1 MHPEIA
7 FRTGEG
13 SIECMKHGP
22 SARSSRPAASTKRVP
37 RRSGVTPAIEPLE
50 QRHAFDAA
58 GLPVAMWIEGDNGDD
73 TFYKGIVD
81 YATSVQPLESNKLL
95 LRLADP
101 ESSDSSIS
109 ANFQLTVQSRLIASI
124 LQLSQR
130 GFTGQVALIPDF
142 TGGQTWTWNPTG
154 GTFTDDNKWEKAYY
168 WADHANDVL
177 TANGSKLLISEVTIE
192 AESSG
197 ISADEPTLEAIRDY
211 QKTLWPTMHADPG
224 FVGSGFS
231 HGFTN
236 LAQMANWTV
245 GDPDT
250 RLLDAAYCELYNMYK
265 QVGAGTTYVDA
276 YASSASVT
284 NPSPAAP
291 DTIYTL
297 ARNAADPV
305 QEVLGTP
312 SVDDP
317 ASTFGYLVGTHTS
330 GNMPTD
336 LSRTYLMFSCE
347 KLGASGSLIDAFC
360 TWDAPAGGPGAGV
373 DDFVE
378 FCQTFTKEFMPFWN
392 ATVQPNICVFQYQ
405 LLPTTWINTASRS
418 VTAAPAS
425 FDDWRFVMWDYR
437 ECSTDAASLAGY
449 HNWLLGYLADHPPS
463 KLVLYVTDPDV
474 VKNSFYDPT
483 AAPAGGTTP
492 TNFVGFLT
500 QVAKLSGAKKV
511 PLEILIDRSSFPAS
525 ESGTVDTGW
534 TPLLSGQPA
543 SIELPA
549 DWVNLPR
556 AFSWFS
562 TLLANSNVPQDVITS
577 ITIDPELTKGSAGPN
592 VGSVAYQN
600 VACWLDWAKRQSPV
614 TMSLGVGMALEVD
627 SHTLAKMNTT
637 TFPATGDLAALIPK
651 APISPYLDA
660 QGYPSWR
667 PGVSE
672 PILSMAYMEAYV
684 GNAPPPAPAN
694 QPPPPDRPS
703 AGSYFRWMTDNG
715 ATDGKTPTPRSPAD
729 AAADFQ
735 RSLLDWPYAA
745 GQGTITVSGSG
756 DSLTMTGSGTNFDEL
771 QQYAAISSVKADG
784 SLLPATAP
792 YWKVQTDVPSGT
804 SLSLTGP
811 SIDVSTPSGWKYT
824 ELTMDWQ
831 APNVPAGLENRITFM
846 FSAEKGQDLPF
857 FGYWQLPDF
866 LSFMTKASGLLGSTD
881 PTTAIFVDGNEGR
894 GVPLANYGLYSL
906 KQICSAWNIATYPG
920 TADVIPPKAPQVA
933 LVRDT
938 GLSTSDR
945 ITSDGRLLVASEPGA
960 RIQYSMNG
968 GLRWSPVFQAKPGRN
983 TVHVRQID
991 AANNVSPTTTFSFT
1005 LDRSRPAA
1013 PQVMPARLAGINL
1026 YAIVTRDLS
1035 LSIRRVERNARVEY
1049 SLQGRAGWS
1058 PWSTDYAPTEGRNVV
1073 RVRQVDVAGNV
1084 STASRALAFRLDT
1097 SIAAASS
1104 RSLPATFAQEL
1115 PSLAPTA
1122 SSRRSGGRPP
1132 IV

>member
-1 MHPEIA
+1 
-7 FRTGEG
+7 
-13 SIECMKHGP
+13 
-22 SARSSRPAASTKRVP
+22 
-37 RRSGVTPAIEPLE
+37 
-50 QRHAFDAA
+50 
-58 GLPVAMWIEGDNGDD
+58 MWIEGDNGNDA
-73 TFYKGIVD
+73 FYKGIVD

-101 ESSDSSIS
+101 DSSDPSIS
-109 ANFQLTVQSRLIASI
+109 ANFQLTAQSRLIASI

-142 TGGQTWTWNPTG
+142 TRGQTWTWNPTG

-192 AESSG
+192 AESSQ
-197 ISADEPTLEAIRDY
+197 ISADPQTLQAIRDY

-224 FVGSGFS
+224 FVGTGFS

-236 LAQMANWTV
+236 LAQMATWTV

-265 QVGAGTTYVDA
+265 QVGSGTTYVDA
-276 YASSASVT
+276 YASSANVT

-291 DTIYTL
+291 DTIYTR

-347 KLGASGSLIDAFC
+347 KLGAGDSLIDAFG
-360 TWDAPAGGPGAGV
+360 TWDAPVGAPGAGV
-373 DDFVE
+373 DDFVD

-437 ECSTDAASLAGY
+437 ECATDAASLAVY

-474 VKNSFYDPT
+474 LKNSFYDPT
-483 AAPAGGTTP
+483 ATAVVGTQS

-500 QVAKLSGAKKV
+500 QVAKLSGSKKV

-525 ESGTVDTGW
+525 ASGAADTGW

-549 DWVNLPR
+549 DWANLPR

-562 TLLANSNVPQDVITS
+562 TLLANADVPQDVITS
-577 ITIDPELTKGSAGPN
+577 ITIDPELTKGSSGPN
-592 VGSVAYQN
+592 TGSVAYQN

-614 TMSLGVGMALEVD
+614 TKSLGVGMALEVD
-627 SHTLAKMNTT
+627 SHTLAKMNTA
-637 TFPATGDLAALIPK
+637 TFPATGDLADLIPN
-651 APISPYLDA
+651 APIKPYLDA

-667 PGVSE
+667 TGVSE

-684 GNAPPPAPAN
+684 GNAPPPAL
-694 QPPPPDRPS
+694 PDHPS

-745 GQGTITVSGSG
+745 GQGTITVSGPSG
-756 DSLTMTGSGTNFDEL
+756 NLTMSGSGVNFDEL
-771 QQYAAISSVKADG
+771 QQYSAIAAVTANG

-792 YWKVQTDVPSGT
+792 YWKVQNDVPSGT
-804 SLSLTGP
+804 SLSVTGP
-811 SIDVSTPSGWKYT
+811 AIDVSTPSGWKYT

-866 LSFMTKASGLLGSTD
+866 LSFMTTTSRLLGSTD
-881 PTTAIFVDGNEGR
+881 PSTAIFVDGNEGR

-920 TADVIPPKAPQVA
+920 TADVIAPKAPQVA

-938 GLSTSDR
+938 GRSTTDR
-945 ITSDGRLLVASEPGA
+945 ITNDGRLTVASEQGA
-960 RIQYSMNG
+960 RVQFSTNG

-991 AANNVSPTTTFSFT
+991 AANNISPTTTFSFT
-1005 LDRSRPAA
+1005 LDRVRPLA

-1026 YAIVTRDLS
+1026 YAIVTRDPS
-1035 LSIRRVERNARVEY
+1035 LSVRRVERNALIEY
-1049 SLQGRAGWS
+1049 SFQGRAGWS
-1058 PWSTDYAPTEGRNVV
+1058 QWSTDYSPTAGQHVV

-1084 STASRALAFRLDT
+1084 SPASRALAFRLDT
-1097 SIAAASS
+1097 STAAASS

-1115 PSLAPTA
+1115 PSFAPTA
-1122 SSRRSGGRPP
+1122 LSRRSAGRPP

>member
-1 MHPEIA
+1 MLHLP
-7 FRTGEG
+7 F
-13 SIECMKHGP
+13 S
-22 SARSSRPAASTKRVP
+22 RSSRLAASTKRNR

-58 GLPVAMWIEGDNGDD
+58 GLPVAMWIEGDNGNDA
-73 TFYKGIVD
+73 FYKGIVD

-101 ESSDSSIS
+101 DSSDPSIS
-109 ANFQLTVQSRLIASI
+109 ANFQLTAQSRLIASI

-142 TGGQTWTWNPTG
+142 TRGQTWTWNPTG

-192 AESSG
+192 AESSQ
-197 ISADEPTLEAIRDY
+197 ISADPQTLQAIRDY

-224 FVGSGFS
+224 FVGTGFS

-236 LAQMANWTV
+236 LAQMATWTV

-265 QVGAGTTYVDA
+265 QVGSGTTYVDA
-276 YASSASVT
+276 YASSANVT

-291 DTIYTL
+291 DTIYTR

-347 KLGASGSLIDAFC
+347 KLGAGDSLIDAFG
-360 TWDAPAGGPGAGV
+360 TWDAPVGAPGAGV
-373 DDFVE
+373 DDFVD

-437 ECSTDAASLAGY
+437 ECATDAASLAVY

-474 VKNSFYDPT
+474 LKNSFYDPT
-483 AAPAGGTTP
+483 ATAVVGTQS

-500 QVAKLSGAKKV
+500 QVAKLSGSKKV

-525 ESGTVDTGW
+525 ASGAADTGW

-549 DWVNLPR
+549 DWANLPR

-562 TLLANSNVPQDVITS
+562 TLLANADVPQDVITS
-577 ITIDPELTKGSAGPN
+577 ITIDPELTKGSSGPN
-592 VGSVAYQN
+592 TGSVAYQN

-614 TMSLGVGMALEVD
+614 TKSLGVGMALEVD
-627 SHTLAKMNTT
+627 SHTLAKMNTA
-637 TFPATGDLAALIPK
+637 TFPATGDLADLIPN
-651 APISPYLDA
+651 APIKPYLDA

-667 PGVSE
+667 TGVSE

-684 GNAPPPAPAN
+684 GNAPPPAL
-694 QPPPPDRPS
+694 PDHPS

-745 GQGTITVSGSG
+745 GQGTITVSGPSG
-756 DSLTMTGSGTNFDEL
+756 NLTMSGSGVTFDEL
-771 QQYAAISSVKADG
+771 QQYSAIAAVTANG

-792 YWKVQTDVPSGT
+792 YWKVQNDVPSGT
-804 SLSLTGP
+804 SLSVTGP
-811 SIDVSTPSGWKYT
+811 AIDVSTPSGWKYT

-866 LSFMTKASGLLGSTD
+866 LSFMTTTSRLLGSTD
-881 PTTAIFVDGNEGR
+881 PSTAIFVDGNEGR

-920 TADVIPPKAPQVA
+920 TADVIAPKAPQVA

-938 GLSTSDR
+938 GRSTTDR
-945 ITSDGRLLVASEPGA
+945 ITNDGRLTVASEQGA
-960 RIQYSMNG
+960 RVQFSTNG

-991 AANNVSPTTTFSFT
+991 AANNISPTTTFSFT
-1005 LDRSRPAA
+1005 LDRVRPLA

-1026 YAIVTRDLS
+1026 YAIVTRDPS
-1035 LSIRRVERNARVEY
+1035 LSVRRVERNALIEY
-1049 SLQGRAGWS
+1049 SFQGRAGWS
-1058 PWSTDYAPTEGRNVV
+1058 QWSTDYSPTAGQHVV

-1084 STASRALAFRLDT
+1084 SPASRALAFRLDT
-1097 SIAAASS
+1097 STAAASS

-1115 PSLAPTA
+1115 PSFAPTA
-1122 SSRRSGGRPP
+1122 LSRRSAGRPP

>member
-1 MHPEIA
+1 MK
-7 FRTGEG
+7 RT
-13 SIECMKHGP
+13 
-22 SARSSRPAASTKRVP
+22 P

-58 GLPVAMWIEGDNGDD
+58 GLPVAMWIERDNGDD
-73 TFYKGIVD
+73 TFYQGIVD

-101 ESSDSSIS
+101 ESSDTSIS
-109 ANFQLTVQSRLIASI
+109 VNFQLTAQSRLIASI
-124 LQLSQR
+124 LQLSKR

-142 TGGQTWTWNPTG
+142 TQGETWTWNPTG

-192 AESSG
+192 AESSH
-197 ISADEPTLEAIRDY
+197 ISADPQTLQAIRDY

-236 LAQMANWTV
+236 LAQMATWTV

-276 YASSASVT
+276 YASSATVP
-284 NPSPAAP
+284 NPSPAFP
-291 DTIYTL
+291 DTIYTR

-347 KLGASGSLIDAFC
+347 KLGVGGSLIDAFG

-373 DDFVE
+373 DDFVD

-405 LLPTTWINTASRS
+405 LLPATWVNTASRS

-437 ECSTDAASLAGY
+437 ECATDAVSLAGY

-474 VKNSFYDPT
+474 LKNSFYDPT
-483 AAPAGGTTP
+483 ATAVVGTKT

-500 QVAKLSGAKKV
+500 QFAKLSGAKKV
-511 PLEILIDRSSFPAS
+511 PLEILIDRASFPAGA
-525 ESGTVDTGW
+525 SGTADTGW

-549 DWVNLPR
+549 DWANLPR

-562 TLLANSNVPQDVITS
+562 TLLANANVPQGAITS
-577 ITIDPELTKGSAGPN
+577 ITIDPELQKNPPGSN
-592 VGSVAYQN
+592 IGSVAYQN

-614 TMSLGVGMALEVD
+614 TKSLGVGMALEVD
-627 SHTLAKMNTT
+627 SHTLAKMNTAA
-637 TFPATGDLAALIPK
+637 FPATGDLAGLVPYT
-651 APISPYLDA
+651 PIKPYLDA

-684 GNAPPPAPAN
+684 GNAPPPT
-694 QPPPPDRPS
+694 PPNKPTPPDHPS

-729 AAADFQ
+729 AATDFQ

-745 GQGTITVSGSG
+745 GQGTIMVSGTSG
-756 DSLTMTGSGTNFDEL
+756 DLTMNGSGTNFDEL
-771 QQYAAISSVKADG
+771 QQYSAITSVTETGD
-784 SLLPATAP
+784 LLPATAP
-792 YWKVQTDVPSGT
+792 YWKVQDTVPSGT
-804 SLSLTGP
+804 SLSVTGP
-811 SIDVSTPSGWKYT
+811 AIDVTTASGWKFT

-866 LSFMTKASGLLGSTD
+866 LTFMTKASGLLGSTD

-945 ITSDGRLLVASEPGA
+945 ITSDGRLVVASEPGA
-960 RIQYSMNG
+960 RTQYSTSG

-983 TVHVRQID
+983 IVHVRQID
-991 AANNVSPTTTFSFT
+991 AANNISPTTTFSFT
-1005 LDRSRPAA
+1005 LDRSRPVA

-1026 YAIVTRDLS
+1026 YAIVTRDPS
-1035 LSIRRVERNARVEY
+1035 LSVRRVERTAMVEY
-1049 SLQGRAGWS
+1049 SFEERAGWS
-1058 PWSTDYAPTEGRNVV
+1058 QWSTDYTPTEGRNVV
-1073 RVRQVDVAGNV
+1073 RVRQIDVAGNA
-1084 STASRALAFRLDT
+1084 STASRALAFRLVT
-1097 SIAAASS
+1097 TRAAASS
-1104 RSLPATFAQEL
+1104 RSLPVMPAPDLF
-1115 PSLAPTA
+1115 SLVPTA
-1122 SSRRSGGRPP
+1122 PSRRSAVRPP
-1132 IV
+1132 IM

>member
-1 MHPEIA
+1 MLHLP
-7 FRTGEG
+7 F
-13 SIECMKHGP
+13 S
-22 SARSSRPAASTKRVP
+22 RSSRLAASTKRNR

-58 GLPVAMWIEGDNGDD
+58 GLPVAMWIEGDNGNDA
-73 TFYKGIVD
+73 FYKGIVD

-101 ESSDSSIS
+101 DSSDPSIS
-109 ANFQLTVQSRLIASI
+109 ANFQLTAQSRLIASI

-142 TGGQTWTWNPTG
+142 TRGQTWTWNPTG

-192 AESSG
+192 AESSQ
-197 ISADEPTLEAIRDY
+197 ISADPQTLQAIRDY

-224 FVGSGFS
+224 FVGTGFS

-236 LAQMANWTV
+236 LAQMATWTV

-265 QVGAGTTYVDA
+265 QVGSGTTYVDA
-276 YASSASVT
+276 YASSANVT

-291 DTIYTL
+291 DTIYTR

-347 KLGASGSLIDAFC
+347 KLGAGDSLIDAFG
-360 TWDAPAGGPGAGV
+360 TWDAPVGAPGAGV
-373 DDFVE
+373 DDFVD

-437 ECSTDAASLAGY
+437 ECATDAASLAVY

-474 VKNSFYDPT
+474 LKNSFYDPT
-483 AAPAGGTTP
+483 ATAVVGTQS

-500 QVAKLSGAKKV
+500 QVAKLSGSKKV

-525 ESGTVDTGW
+525 ASGAADTGW

-549 DWVNLPR
+549 DWANLPR

-562 TLLANSNVPQDVITS
+562 TLLANADVPQDVITS
-577 ITIDPELTKGSAGPN
+577 ITIDPELTKGSSGPN
-592 VGSVAYQN
+592 TGSVAYQN

-614 TMSLGVGMALEVD
+614 TKSLGVGMALEVD
-627 SHTLAKMNTT
+627 SHTLAKMNTA
-637 TFPATGDLAALIPK
+637 TFPATGDLADLIPN
-651 APISPYLDA
+651 APIKPYLDA

-667 PGVSE
+667 TGVSE

-684 GNAPPPAPAN
+684 GNAPPPAL
-694 QPPPPDRPS
+694 PDHPS

-745 GQGTITVSGSG
+745 GQGTITVSGPSG
-756 DSLTMTGSGTNFDEL
+756 NLTMSGSGVNFDEL
-771 QQYAAISSVKADG
+771 QQYSAIAAVTANG

-792 YWKVQTDVPSGT
+792 YWKVQNDVPSGT
-804 SLSLTGP
+804 SLSVTGP
-811 SIDVSTPSGWKYT
+811 AIDVSTPSGWKYT

-866 LSFMTKASGLLGSTD
+866 LSFMTTTSRLLGSTD
-881 PTTAIFVDGNEGR
+881 PSTAIFVDGNEGR

-920 TADVIPPKAPQVA
+920 TADVIAPKAPQVA

-938 GLSTSDR
+938 GRSTTDR
-945 ITSDGRLLVASEPGA
+945 ITNDGRLTVASEQGA
-960 RIQYSMNG
+960 RVQFSTNG

-991 AANNVSPTTTFSFT
+991 AANNISPTTTFSFT
-1005 LDRSRPAA
+1005 LDRVRPLA

-1026 YAIVTRDLS
+1026 YAIVTRDPS
-1035 LSIRRVERNARVEY
+1035 LSVRRVERNALIEY
-1049 SLQGRAGWS
+1049 SFQGRAGWS
-1058 PWSTDYAPTEGRNVV
+1058 QWSTDYSPTAGQHVV

-1084 STASRALAFRLDT
+1084 SPASRALAFRLDT
-1097 SIAAASS
+1097 STAAASS

-1115 PSLAPTA
+1115 PSFAPTA
-1122 SSRRSGGRPP
+1122 LSRRSAGRPP

>member
-1 MHPEIA
+1 M
-7 FRTGEG
+7 
-13 SIECMKHGP
+13 
-22 SARSSRPAASTKRVP
+22 
-37 RRSGVTPAIEPLE
+37 
-50 QRHAFDAA
+50 
-58 GLPVAMWIEGDNGDD
+58 AMWIERDNGDD

-101 ESSDSSIS
+101 DLSDSSIS
-109 ANFQLTVQSRLIASI
+109 ANFQLTAQSRLIASI

-197 ISADEPTLEAIRDY
+197 ISADEPTLEAIRAY

-236 LAQMANWTV
+236 LAQMATWTV

-265 QVGAGTTYVDA
+265 QVGSGTTYVDA

-291 DTIYTL
+291 DTIYTQ

-317 ASTFGYLVGTHTS
+317 ASTFGYLVGSHTS

-347 KLGASGSLIDAFC
+347 KLGVGGSLIDAFG

-392 ATVQPNICVFQYQ
+392 ATEQPNICVFQYQ

-425 FDDWRFVMWDYR
+425 FDDWRFAMWDYR
-437 ECSTDAASLAGY
+437 ECATDATSLAGY

-474 VKNSFYDPT
+474 LNNSFYDPT
-483 AAPAGGTTP
+483 AAAVVGTKT

-592 VGSVAYQN
+592 VGTVAYQN

-792 YWKVQTDVPSGT
+792 YWKVQNDVPSGT

-945 ITSDGRLLVASEPGA
+945 ITSDRRLLVASEPGA

-1026 YAIVTRDLS
+1026 YAIVTRDPS
-1035 LSIRRVERNARVEY
+1035 LSVRRVERNALVEY
-1049 SLQGRAGWS
+1049 SFQGRAGWS
-1058 PWSTDYAPTEGRNVV
+1058 NWSTDYAAAAGRNVV

-1084 STASRALAFRLDT
+1084 SPASRALAFRLDT
-1097 SIAAASS
+1097 SIAAPPS
-1104 RSLPATFAQEL
+1104 RSLPVMPAPDLF
-1115 PSLAPTA
+1115 SLVPTA
-1122 SSRRSGGRPP
+1122 PSRRSAVRPP
-1132 IV
+1132 IM

>member
-1 MHPEIA
+1 MLHLP
-7 FRTGEG
+7 F
-13 SIECMKHGP
+13 S
-22 SARSSRPAASTKRVP
+22 RSSRLAASTKRNR

-58 GLPVAMWIEGDNGDD
+58 GLPVAMWIEGDNGNDA
-73 TFYKGIVD
+73 FYKGIVD

-101 ESSDSSIS
+101 DSPDPSIS
-109 ANFQLTVQSRLIASI
+109 ANFQLTAQSRLIASI

-142 TGGQTWTWNPTG
+142 TRGQTWTWNPTG

-192 AESSG
+192 AESSQ
-197 ISADEPTLEAIRDY
+197 ISADPQTLQAIRDY

-224 FVGSGFS
+224 FVGTGFS

-236 LAQMANWTV
+236 LAQMATWTV

-265 QVGAGTTYVDA
+265 QVGSGTTYVDA
-276 YASSASVT
+276 YASSANVT

-291 DTIYTL
+291 DTIYTR

-347 KLGASGSLIDAFC
+347 KLGAGDSLIDAFG
-360 TWDAPAGGPGAGV
+360 TWDAPVGAPGAGV
-373 DDFVE
+373 DDFVD

-437 ECSTDAASLAGY
+437 ECATDAASLAVY

-474 VKNSFYDPT
+474 LKNSFYDPT
-483 AAPAGGTTP
+483 ATAVVGTQS

-500 QVAKLSGAKKV
+500 QVAKLSGSKKV

-525 ESGTVDTGW
+525 ASGAADTGW

-549 DWVNLPR
+549 DWANLPR

-562 TLLANSNVPQDVITS
+562 TLLANADVPQDVITS
-577 ITIDPELTKGSAGPN
+577 ITIDPELTKGSSGPN
-592 VGSVAYQN
+592 TGSVAYQN

-614 TMSLGVGMALEVD
+614 TKSLGVGMALEVD
-627 SHTLAKMNTT
+627 SHTLAKMNTA
-637 TFPATGDLAALIPK
+637 TFPATGDLADLIPN
-651 APISPYLDA
+651 APIKPYLDA

-667 PGVSE
+667 TGVSE

-684 GNAPPPAPAN
+684 GNAPPPAL
-694 QPPPPDRPS
+694 PDHPS

-745 GQGTITVSGSG
+745 GQGTITVSGPSG
-756 DSLTMTGSGTNFDEL
+756 NLTMSGSGVNFDEL
-771 QQYAAISSVKADG
+771 QQYSAIAAVTANG

-792 YWKVQTDVPSGT
+792 YWKVQNDVPSGT
-804 SLSLTGP
+804 SLSVTGP
-811 SIDVSTPSGWKYT
+811 AIDVSTPSGWKYT

-866 LSFMTKASGLLGSTD
+866 LSFMTTTSRLLGSTD
-881 PTTAIFVDGNEGR
+881 PSTAIFVDGNEGR

-920 TADVIPPKAPQVA
+920 TADVIAPKAPQVA

-938 GLSTSDR
+938 GRSTTDR
-945 ITSDGRLLVASEPGA
+945 ITNDGRLTVASEQGA
-960 RIQYSMNG
+960 RVQFSTNG

-991 AANNVSPTTTFSFT
+991 AANNISPTTTFSFT
-1005 LDRSRPAA
+1005 LDRVRPLA

-1026 YAIVTRDLS
+1026 YAIVTRDPS
-1035 LSIRRVERNARVEY
+1035 LSVRRVERNALIEY
-1049 SLQGRAGWS
+1049 SFQGRAGWS
-1058 PWSTDYAPTEGRNVV
+1058 QWSTDYSPTAGQHVV

-1084 STASRALAFRLDT
+1084 SPASRALAFRLDT
-1097 SIAAASS
+1097 STAAASS

-1115 PSLAPTA
+1115 PSFAPTA
-1122 SSRRSGGRPP
+1122 LSRRSAGRPP

>member
-1 MHPEIA
+1 
-7 FRTGEG
+7 
-13 SIECMKHGP
+13 
-22 SARSSRPAASTKRVP
+22 
-37 RRSGVTPAIEPLE
+37 
-50 QRHAFDAA
+50 
-58 GLPVAMWIEGDNGDD
+58 MWIEGDDGDD

-101 ESSDSSIS
+101 QSSNPSIS
-109 ANFQLTVQSRLIASI
+109 ANFQLTAQSRLIASI
-124 LQLSQR
+124 LQLSER
-130 GFTGQVALIPDF
+130 GFTGQVAIIPDF

-177 TANGSKLLISEVTIE
+177 TANGSHLLISEVTIE

-197 ISADEPTLEAIRDY
+197 ISADEPTLAAIRAY

-224 FVGSGFS
+224 FVGSGLS

-236 LAQMANWTV
+236 LAQMATWTV

-265 QVGAGTTYVDA
+265 QVGSGTTYVDA
-276 YASSASVT
+276 YASSANVT
-284 NPSPAAP
+284 DPSPAAP

-317 ASTFGYLVGTHTS
+317 ASTFGYLVGSHTS

-347 KLGASGSLIDAFC
+347 KLGVGGSLIDAFG
-360 TWDAPAGGPGAGV
+360 TWDAPAGAPGAGV
-373 DDFVE
+373 DDFVD
-378 FCQTFTKEFMPFWN
+378 FCQTFTKDFMPFWN

-405 LLPTTWINTASRS
+405 LLPSTWVNTASHT

-437 ECSTDAASLAGY
+437 ECPTDATSLAGY

-474 VKNSFYDPT
+474 AKNSFYDPT
-483 AAPAGGTTP
+483 AAAAGGTAP

-500 QVAKLSGAKKV
+500 QVAKLSGARKV

-525 ESGTVDTGW
+525 ASGTADAGW

-556 AFSWFS
+556 AFSWLS
-562 TLLANSNVPQDVITS
+562 TLLANPDVPQDVITA
-577 ITIDPELTKGSAGPN
+577 ITIDPELTKGSTGSN

-614 TMSLGVGMALEVD
+614 TRSLGVGMALEVD
-627 SHTLAKMNTT
+627 SHTLAKMNTA
-637 TFPATGDLAALIPK
+637 TFPATGDLAGLISS
-651 APISPYLDA
+651 APIKPYLDA

-667 PGVSE
+667 TGVSE

-684 GNAPPPAPAN
+684 GNAPPSAPPN
-694 QPPPPDRPS
+694 QPDRPS
-703 AGSYFRWMTDNG
+703 PGSYFQWMTDNG
-715 ATDGKTPTPRSPAD
+715 GTDGKTPTPRSPAD

-756 DSLTMTGSGTNFDEL
+756 DSLTITGSGTHFDEL
-771 QQYAAISSVKADG
+771 QQYSAITSVTADG
-784 SLLPATAP
+784 SLLPATSP
-792 YWKVQTDVPSGT
+792 YWKVQDDVPSGT
-804 SLSLTGP
+804 SLSVTGP
-811 SIDVSTPSGWKYT
+811 AIDVSTPSGWKYT

-866 LSFMTKASGLLGSTD
+866 LSFMTTASGLLGSTD
-881 PTTAIFVDGNEGR
+881 PATAIFVDGSEGR

-906 KQICSAWNIATYPG
+906 KQICSAWKIATYPG
-920 TADVIPPKAPQVA
+920 TPDVIAPKAPQVA

-938 GLSTSDR
+938 GLNASDR
-945 ITSDGRLLVASEPGA
+945 ITSDGRLVVVSEPGA
-960 RIQYSMNG
+960 RVQYSTNG
-968 GLRWSPVFQAKPGRN
+968 GLRWSPVFQAKPGGN
-983 TVHVRQID
+983 VVHVRQID
-991 AANNVSPTTTFSFT
+991 AANNVSPATAFSFT
-1005 LDRSRPAA
+1005 LDRSRPVA
-1013 PQVMPARLAGINL
+1013 PQVMPARLAGINP
-1026 YAIVTRDLS
+1026 YAIVTRDPS
-1035 LSIRRVERNARVEY
+1035 LSVRRVERNARVEY
-1049 SLQGRAGWS
+1049 SIYGRAGWS
-1058 PWSTDYAPTEGRNVV
+1058 HWSTDYAPTEGRNVV
-1073 RVRQVDVAGNV
+1073 RVRQVDVAGNI
-1084 STASRALAFRLDT
+1084 SAASRALAFRLET
-1097 SIAAASS
+1097 RIAAASS
-1104 RSLPATFAQEL
+1104 RSLCAAFAQAL

-1122 SSRRSGGRPP
+1122 ASRRSTGRPSS
-1132 IV
+1132 V

>member
-1 MHPEIA
+1 
-7 FRTGEG
+7 
-13 SIECMKHGP
+13 
-22 SARSSRPAASTKRVP
+22 
-37 RRSGVTPAIEPLE
+37 
-50 QRHAFDAA
+50 
-58 GLPVAMWIEGDNGDD
+58 MWIEGDNGNDA
-73 TFYKGIVD
+73 FYKGIVD

-101 ESSDSSIS
+101 DSSDPSIS
-109 ANFQLTVQSRLIASI
+109 ANFQLTAQSRLIASI

-142 TGGQTWTWNPTG
+142 TRGQTWTWNPTG

-192 AESSG
+192 AESSQ
-197 ISADEPTLEAIRDY
+197 ISADPQTLQAIRDY

-224 FVGSGFS
+224 FVGTGFS

-236 LAQMANWTV
+236 LAQMATWTV

-265 QVGAGTTYVDA
+265 QVGSGTTYVDA
-276 YASSASVT
+276 YASSANVT

-291 DTIYTL
+291 DTIYTR

-347 KLGASGSLIDAFC
+347 KLGAGDSLIDAFG
-360 TWDAPAGGPGAGV
+360 TWDAPVGAPGAGV
-373 DDFVE
+373 DDFVD

-437 ECSTDAASLAGY
+437 ECATDAASLAVY

-474 VKNSFYDPT
+474 LKNSFYDPT
-483 AAPAGGTTP
+483 ATAVVGTQS

-500 QVAKLSGAKKV
+500 QVAKLSGSKKV

-525 ESGTVDTGW
+525 ASGAADTGW

-549 DWVNLPR
+549 DWANLPR

-562 TLLANSNVPQDVITS
+562 TLLANADVPQDVITS

-592 VGSVAYQN
+592 TGSVAYQN

-614 TMSLGVGMALEVD
+614 TTSLGVGMALEVD
-627 SHTLAKMNTT
+627 SHTLAKMNTA
-637 TFPATGDLAALIPK
+637 TFPATGDLADLIPN
-651 APISPYLDA
+651 APIKPYLDA

-667 PGVSE
+667 TGVSE

-684 GNAPPPAPAN
+684 GNAPPPAL
-694 QPPPPDRPS
+694 PDHPS

-745 GQGTITVSGSG
+745 GQGTITVSGPSG
-756 DSLTMTGSGTNFDEL
+756 NLTMSGSGVNFDEL
-771 QQYAAISSVKADG
+771 QQYSAIAAVTANG

-792 YWKVQTDVPSGT
+792 YWKVQNDVPSGT
-804 SLSLTGP
+804 SLSVTGP
-811 SIDVSTPSGWKYT
+811 AIDVSTPSGWKYT

-866 LSFMTKASGLLGSTD
+866 LSFMTTTSRLLGSTD
-881 PTTAIFVDGNEGR
+881 PSTAIFVDGNEGR

-920 TADVIPPKAPQVA
+920 TADVIAPKAPQVA

-938 GLSTSDR
+938 GRSTTDR
-945 ITSDGRLLVASEPGA
+945 ITNDGRLTVASEQGA
-960 RIQYSMNG
+960 RVQFSTNG

-991 AANNVSPTTTFSFT
+991 AANNISPTTTFSFT
-1005 LDRSRPAA
+1005 LDRVRPLA

-1026 YAIVTRDLS
+1026 YAIVTRDPS
-1035 LSIRRVERNARVEY
+1035 LSVRRVERNALIEY
-1049 SLQGRAGWS
+1049 SFQGRAGWS
-1058 PWSTDYAPTEGRNVV
+1058 QWSTDYSPTAGQHVV

-1084 STASRALAFRLDT
+1084 SPASRALAFRLDT
-1097 SIAAASS
+1097 STAAASS

-1115 PSLAPTA
+1115 PSFAPTA
-1122 SSRRSGGRPP
+1122 LSRRSAGRPP

>member
-1 MHPEIA
+1 MSQLPFA
-7 FRTGEG
+7 Q
-13 SIECMKHGP
+13 
-22 SARSSRPAASTKRVP
+22 SSRPVTSTKRSR
-37 RRSGVTPAIEPLE
+37 RRSGGTPAIEPLE
-50 QRHAFDAA
+50 QRHAFDSA
-58 GLPVAMWIEGDNGDD
+58 GLPVAMWIERDNGDD

-101 ESSDSSIS
+101 DISDSSIS
-109 ANFQLTVQSRLIASI
+109 ANFQLTAQSRLIASI

-197 ISADEPTLEAIRDY
+197 ISADEPTLEAIRAY

-236 LAQMANWTV
+236 LAQMATWTV

-265 QVGAGTTYVDA
+265 QVGSGTTYVDA

-291 DTIYTL
+291 DTIYTQ

-312 SVDDP
+312 SIDNP
-317 ASTFGYLVGTHTS
+317 ASTFGYLVGSHTS

-347 KLGASGSLIDAFC
+347 KLGVGGSLIDAFG

-437 ECSTDAASLAGY
+437 ECSTDATSLAGY

-474 VKNSFYDPT
+474 LNNSFYDPT
-483 AAPAGGTTP
+483 ATAVVGKNT

-500 QVAKLSGAKKV
+500 QVAKLSGATKV

-525 ESGTVDTGW
+525 ASGAADTGW

-543 SIELPA
+543 AIQLPA
-549 DWVNLPR
+549 DWANLPR

-562 TLLANSNVPQDVITS
+562 TLLANADVPQDVITS

-592 VGSVAYQN
+592 TGSVAYQN

-614 TMSLGVGMALEVD
+614 TKSLGVGMALEVD
-627 SHTLAKMNTT
+627 SHTLAKMNTA
-637 TFPATGDLAALIPK
+637 TFPATGDLAGLIPH
-651 APISPYLDA
+651 APIKPYLDA

-684 GNAPPPAPAN
+684 GNAPPPTPPN
-694 QPPPPDRPS
+694 QPAPPDHPS

-715 ATDGKTPTPRSPAD
+715 ATDGKTPTPRLPAE

-745 GQGTITVSGSG
+745 GQGTITVSGPSG
-756 DSLTMTGSGTNFDEL
+756 NLTMNGSGTNFDEL
-771 QQYAAISSVKADG
+771 QQYSAIASVTG
-784 SLLPATAP
+784 NGGLLPAAAP
-792 YWKVQTDVPSGT
+792 YWKVLNDAPSGT
-804 SLSLTGP
+804 SLSVTGP
-811 SIDVSTPSGWKYT
+811 AIDVSTPSSWKYT

-866 LSFMTKASGLLGSTD
+866 LSFMTEASGLLGSTD

-960 RIQYSMNG
+960 RIQYSTNG

-983 TVHVRQID
+983 TVHIRQID
-991 AANNVSPTTTFSFT
+991 AANNISPTTTFSFT
-1005 LDRSRPAA
+1005 LDRSRPVA

-1026 YAIVTRDLS
+1026 YAIVTRDPS
-1035 LSIRRVERNARVEY
+1035 LSVQRVERNARVEY
-1049 SLQGRAGWS
+1049 SFQGRAGWS
-1058 PWSTDYAPTEGRNVV
+1058 SWTTDYAAAAGRNVV

-1084 STASRALAFRLDT
+1084 STASRALAFRLDPST
-1097 SIAAASS
+1097 AAASS

-1115 PSLAPTA
+1115 LSLAPTA
-1122 SSRRSGGRPP
+1122 LSRRSGGRPP
-1132 IV
+1132 TM

>member
-1 MHPEIA
+1 MSHLP
-7 FRTGEG
+7 F
-13 SIECMKHGP
+13 S
-22 SARSSRPAASTKRVP
+22 RSSRPAAGTKRNR

-58 GLPVAMWIEGDNGDD
+58 GLPVAMWIEGDNGNDA
-73 TFYKGIVD
+73 FYKGIVD

-101 ESSDSSIS
+101 DSPDPSIS
-109 ANFQLTVQSRLIASI
+109 ANFQLTAQSRLIASI
-124 LQLSQR
+124 LQLSER

-142 TGGQTWTWNPTG
+142 TRGQVWTWNPTG

-192 AESSG
+192 AESSQ
-197 ISADEPTLEAIRDY
+197 ISADPQTLQAIRDY

-224 FVGSGFS
+224 FVGTGFS

-236 LAQMANWTV
+236 LAQMATWTV

-265 QVGAGTTYVDA
+265 QVGSGTTYVDA
-276 YASSASVT
+276 YASSANVT

-291 DTIYTL
+291 DTIYTR

-347 KLGASGSLIDAFC
+347 KLGAGDSLIDAFG

-373 DDFVE
+373 DDFID

-405 LLPTTWINTASRS
+405 LLPTSWINTASRS

-437 ECSTDAASLAGY
+437 ECSTDAASLAVY

-483 AAPAGGTTP
+483 ATAVVGTQS

-511 PLEILIDRSSFPAS
+511 PLEILMDRSSFPAS
-525 ESGTVDTGW
+525 ASGAADTGW

-549 DWVNLPR
+549 DWANLPR

-562 TLLANSNVPQDVITS
+562 TLLANADVPQDVITS

-614 TMSLGVGMALEVD
+614 TQSLGVGMALEVD
-627 SHTLAKMNTT
+627 SHTLAKMNTA
-637 TFPATGDLAALIPK
+637 TFPATGDLAGLIPH
-651 APISPYLDA
+651 APIKPYLDA

-667 PGVSE
+667 TGVSE

-684 GNAPPPAPAN
+684 GNAPPPAL
-694 QPPPPDRPS
+694 PDHPS

-745 GQGTITVSGSG
+745 GQGTITVSGPSG
-756 DSLTMTGSGTNFDEL
+756 NLTMAGSGTNFDEL
-771 QQYAAISSVKADG
+771 QQYSAIASVTANG

-792 YWKVQTDVPSGT
+792 YWKVLDDVPSGT
-804 SLSLTGP
+804 SLSVTGP
-811 SIDVSTPSGWKYT
+811 AIDVSTPSGWKYT

-866 LSFMTKASGLLGSTD
+866 LSFMTTTSRLLGSTD
-881 PTTAIFVDGNEGR
+881 PSTAIFVDGNEGR

-920 TADVIPPKAPQVA
+920 TADVIAPKAPLVA

-938 GLSTSDR
+938 GRSTTDR
-945 ITSDGRLLVASEPGA
+945 ITNDGRLTVASEQGA
-960 RIQYSMNG
+960 RVQFSTNG

-991 AANNVSPTTTFSFT
+991 AANNISPTTTFSFT
-1005 LDRSRPAA
+1005 LDRSRPVA

-1026 YAIVTRDLS
+1026 YAIVTRDPS
-1035 LSIRRVERNARVEY
+1035 LSVRRVETNARVEY
-1049 SLQGRAGWS
+1049 SFQGRAGWS
-1058 PWSTDYAPTEGRNVV
+1058 NWSTDYAPAEGRNVV

-1084 STASRALAFRLDT
+1084 STASRALAFRLDP

-1122 SSRRSGGRPP
+1122 LSRRSAGRPP

>member
-1 MHPEIA
+1 MLHLP
-7 FRTGEG
+7 F
-13 SIECMKHGP
+13 S
-22 SARSSRPAASTKRVP
+22 RSSRLAASTKRNR

-58 GLPVAMWIEGDNGDD
+58 GLPVAMWIEGDNGNDA
-73 TFYKGIVD
+73 FYKGIVD

-101 ESSDSSIS
+101 DSSDPSIS
-109 ANFQLTVQSRLIASI
+109 ANFQLTAQSRLIASI

-142 TGGQTWTWNPTG
+142 TRGQTWTWNPTG

-192 AESSG
+192 AESSQ
-197 ISADEPTLEAIRDY
+197 ISADPQTLQAIRDY

-224 FVGSGFS
+224 FVGTGFS

-236 LAQMANWTV
+236 LAQMATWTV

-265 QVGAGTTYVDA
+265 QVGSGTTYVDA
-276 YASSASVT
+276 YASSANVT

-291 DTIYTL
+291 DTIYTR

-347 KLGASGSLIDAFC
+347 KLGAGDSLIDAFG
-360 TWDAPAGGPGAGV
+360 TWDAPVGAPGAGV
-373 DDFVE
+373 DDFVD

-437 ECSTDAASLAGY
+437 ECATDAASLAVY

-483 AAPAGGTTP
+483 ATAVVGTQS

-500 QVAKLSGAKKV
+500 QVAKLSGSKKV

-525 ESGTVDTGW
+525 ASGAADTGW

-549 DWVNLPR
+549 DWANLPR

-562 TLLANSNVPQDVITS
+562 TLLANADVPQDVITS

-592 VGSVAYQN
+592 TGSVAYQN

-614 TMSLGVGMALEVD
+614 TTSLGVGMALEVD
-627 SHTLAKMNTT
+627 SHTLAKMNTA
-637 TFPATGDLAALIPK
+637 TFPATGDLADLIPN
-651 APISPYLDA
+651 APIKPYLDA

-667 PGVSE
+667 TGVSE

-684 GNAPPPAPAN
+684 GNAPPPAL
-694 QPPPPDRPS
+694 PDHPS

-745 GQGTITVSGSG
+745 GQGTITVSGPSG
-756 DSLTMTGSGTNFDEL
+756 NLTMSGSGVNFDEL
-771 QQYAAISSVKADG
+771 QQYSAIAAVTANG

-792 YWKVQTDVPSGT
+792 YWKVQNDVPSGT
-804 SLSLTGP
+804 SLSVTGP
-811 SIDVSTPSGWKYT
+811 AIDVSTPSGWKYT

-866 LSFMTKASGLLGSTD
+866 LSFMTTTSRLLGSTD
-881 PTTAIFVDGNEGR
+881 PSTAIFVDGNEGR

-920 TADVIPPKAPQVA
+920 TADVIAPKAPQVA

-938 GLSTSDR
+938 GRSTTDR
-945 ITSDGRLLVASEPGA
+945 ITNDGRLTVASEQGA
-960 RIQYSMNG
+960 RVQFSTNG

-991 AANNVSPTTTFSFT
+991 AANNISPTTTFSFT
-1005 LDRSRPAA
+1005 LDRVRPLA

-1026 YAIVTRDLS
+1026 YAIVTRDPS
-1035 LSIRRVERNARVEY
+1035 LSVRRVERNALIEY
-1049 SLQGRAGWS
+1049 SFQGRAGWS
-1058 PWSTDYAPTEGRNVV
+1058 QWSTDYSPTAGQHVV

-1084 STASRALAFRLDT
+1084 SPASRALAFRLDT
-1097 SIAAASS
+1097 STAAASS

-1115 PSLAPTA
+1115 PSFAPTA
-1122 SSRRSGGRPP
+1122 LSRRSAGRPP

>member
-1 MHPEIA
+1 MLHLP
-7 FRTGEG
+7 F
-13 SIECMKHGP
+13 S
-22 SARSSRPAASTKRVP
+22 RSSRLAASTKRNR

-58 GLPVAMWIEGDNGDD
+58 GLPVAMWIEGDNGNDA
-73 TFYKGIVD
+73 FYKGIVD

-101 ESSDSSIS
+101 DSSDPSIS
-109 ANFQLTVQSRLIASI
+109 ANFQLTAQSRLIASI

-142 TGGQTWTWNPTG
+142 TRGQTWTWNPTG

-192 AESSG
+192 AESSQ
-197 ISADEPTLEAIRDY
+197 ISADPQTLQAIRDY

-224 FVGSGFS
+224 FVGTGFS

-236 LAQMANWTV
+236 LAQMATWTV

-265 QVGAGTTYVDA
+265 QVGSGTTYVDA
-276 YASSASVT
+276 YASSANVT

-291 DTIYTL
+291 DTIYTR

-347 KLGASGSLIDAFC
+347 KLGAGDSLIDAFG
-360 TWDAPAGGPGAGV
+360 TWDAPVGAPGAGV
-373 DDFVE
+373 DDFVD

-437 ECSTDAASLAGY
+437 ECATDAASLAVY

-474 VKNSFYDPT
+474 LKNSFYDPT
-483 AAPAGGTTP
+483 ATAVVGTQS

-500 QVAKLSGAKKV
+500 QVAKLSGSKKV

-525 ESGTVDTGW
+525 ASGAADTGW

-549 DWVNLPR
+549 DWANLPR

-562 TLLANSNVPQDVITS
+562 TLLANADVPQDVITS
-577 ITIDPELTKGSAGPN
+577 ITIDPELTKGSSGPN
-592 VGSVAYQN
+592 TGSVAYQN

-614 TMSLGVGMALEVD
+614 TTSLGVGMALEVD
-627 SHTLAKMNTT
+627 SHTLAKMNTA
-637 TFPATGDLAALIPK
+637 TFPATGDLAGLIPH
-651 APISPYLDA
+651 APIKPYLDA

-667 PGVSE
+667 TGVSE

-684 GNAPPPAPAN
+684 GNAPPPAL
-694 QPPPPDRPS
+694 PDHPS

-745 GQGTITVSGSG
+745 GQGTITVSGPSG
-756 DSLTMTGSGTNFDEL
+756 NLTMSGSGVNFDEL
-771 QQYAAISSVKADG
+771 QQYSAIAAVTANG

-792 YWKVQTDVPSGT
+792 YWKVQNDVPSGT
-804 SLSLTGP
+804 SLSVTGP
-811 SIDVSTPSGWKYT
+811 AIDVSTPSGWKYT

-866 LSFMTKASGLLGSTD
+866 LSFMTTTSRLLGSTD
-881 PTTAIFVDGNEGR
+881 PSTAIFVDGNEGR

-920 TADVIPPKAPQVA
+920 TADVIAPKAPQVA

-938 GLSTSDR
+938 GRSTTDR
-945 ITSDGRLLVASEPGA
+945 ITNDGRLTVASEQGA
-960 RIQYSMNG
+960 RVQFSTNG

-991 AANNVSPTTTFSFT
+991 AANNISPTTTFSFT
-1005 LDRSRPAA
+1005 LDRVRPLA

-1026 YAIVTRDLS
+1026 YAIVTRDPS
-1035 LSIRRVERNARVEY
+1035 LSVRRVERNALIEY
-1049 SLQGRAGWS
+1049 SFQGRAGWS
-1058 PWSTDYAPTEGRNVV
+1058 QWSTDYSPTAGQHVV

-1084 STASRALAFRLDT
+1084 SPASRALAFRLDT
-1097 SIAAASS
+1097 STAAASS

-1115 PSLAPTA
+1115 PSFAPTA
-1122 SSRRSGGRPP
+1122 LSRRSAGRPP

>member
-1 MHPEIA
+1 
-7 FRTGEG
+7 
-13 SIECMKHGP
+13 MK
-22 SARSSRPAASTKRVP
+22 RP
-37 RRSGVTPAIEPLE
+37 RRPSRFTPTIEHLE

-73 TFYKGIVD
+73 GFYKGIVD
-81 YATSVQPLESNKLL
+81 YATSVQPLASNKLL

-101 ESSDSSIS
+101 DSSDPSIS
-109 ANFQLTVQSRLIASI
+109 TNFQFTAESRLIASI

-130 GFTGQVALIPDF
+130 GFTGQVAIIPDF

-177 TANGSKLLISEVTIE
+177 MANGSKLLISEVTIE

-197 ISADEPTLEAIRDY
+197 ISADEPTLQAVRDY

-236 LAQMANWTV
+236 LAQMATWTI

-284 NPSPAAP
+284 DPSPASP

-317 ASTFGYLVGTHTS
+317 ASTFGYLVGSHTS

-347 KLGASGSLIDAFC
+347 KLGVGGSLIDAFG

-373 DDFVE
+373 DEFVD
-378 FCQTFTKEFMPFWN
+378 FCQTFTKDFMPFWN

-405 LLPTTWINTASRS
+405 LLPTTWVNTASHS
-418 VTAAPAS
+418 VSAAPAS

-437 ECSTDAASLAGY
+437 ECPTDATSLAGY
-449 HNWLLGYLADHPPS
+449 HTWLLGYLADHPPS

-474 VKNSFYDPT
+474 LKNSFYDPT
-483 AAPAGGTTP
+483 AAAAGGTAP
-492 TNFVGFLT
+492 TNFVGFLK
-500 QVAKLSGAKKV
+500 QVAKLSGTKKV

-525 ESGTVDTGW
+525 ADGAADKGW

-543 SIELPA
+543 SITLPA
-549 DWVNLPR
+549 DWANLPR
-556 AFSWFS
+556 AFSWLS
-562 TLLANSNVPQDVITS
+562 TLLANADVPKDVING
-577 ITIDPELTKGSAGPN
+577 ITIDPELTKGSGGTN

-600 VACWLDWAKRQSPV
+600 VACWLDWAKRQSDV
-614 TMSLGVGMALEVD
+614 TASLGVGMALEVD

-637 TFPATGDLAALIPK
+637 TFPATGDLAALIV
-651 APISPYLDA
+651 AGQPITPYLDA

-703 AGSYFRWMTDNG
+703 PGSYFRWMTDNG
-715 ATDGKTPTPRSPAD
+715 GTDGKTPTPRSPA
-729 AAADFQ
+729 AAASDFQ

-745 GQGTITVSGSG
+745 GQGTITVSGTG
-756 DSLTMTGSGTNFDEL
+756 GSLSMSGSGTNFDEL
-771 QQYAAISSVKADG
+771 QQYSAISSVTAG
-784 SLLPATAP
+784 GGLMPASAP
-792 YWKVQTDVPSGT
+792 FWKVQDEVPAGT

-811 SIDVSTPSGWKYT
+811 AIDVSTPSGWKFT

-846 FSAEKGQDLPF
+846 FSAERGQDLPF

-866 LSFMTKASGLLGSTD
+866 LSFMTTASGLLGSTD
-881 PTTAIFVDGNEGR
+881 PNTAIFVDGNEAR
-894 GVPLANYGLYSL
+894 GVPLSNYGLYSL

-920 TADVIPPKAPQVA
+920 TPDVIAPAAPQVA
-933 LVRDT
+933 LMRDT
-938 GLSTSDR
+938 GRSASDR
-945 ITSDGRLLVASEPGA
+945 ITSDGRLSVASEPGA
-960 RIQYSMNG
+960 MIQYSTDG
-968 GLRWSPVFQAKPGRN
+968 GLRWSQAFQATSGRN
-983 TVHVRQID
+983 IVQVRQID
-991 AANNVSPTTTFSFT
+991 AAHNVSPATTFSFT
-1005 LDRSRPAA
+1005 LDRSRPSV
-1013 PQVMPARLAGINL
+1013 PQVLPARLTGINL
-1026 YAIVTRDLS
+1026 YAIVTRDAALS
-1035 LSIRRVERNARVEY
+1035 VQRLEKNAQIEY
-1049 SLQGRAGWS
+1049 SINGQ
-1058 PWSTDYAPTEGRNVV
+1058 PWSTVYSPVAGRNTV

-1084 STASRALAFRLDT
+1084 SAASRALAFRLDT
-1097 SIAAASS
+1097 RTAVPLRTLPVASLLEAF
-1104 RSLPATFAQEL
+1104 SLE
-1115 PSLAPTA
+1115 PTA
-1122 SSRRSGGRPP
+1122 SVRRPVGRPP
-1132 IV
+1132 IA